1 LWIAALCAEAEAN
14 AKQSVTAP
22 TNPFGSFFPFLS
34 PWQSEPQS
42 FAKRKGLWVGGPIPL
57 GCATVNKKLIIVPE
71 EAETVR
77 TMFRL
82 YLECGSVGALAEEL
96 FRRNIVPKVRS
107 FAGGRTKLGN
117 NSTDVTPRL
126 LMYSTIAVNLFL
138 RRPHAHLTRAPA
150 RRVNDGGRSTGH

>member
-82 YLECGSVGALAEEL
+82 YLECGSVGALAGTFPPEHRAEG
-96 FRRNIVPKVRS
+96 PKLC
-107 FAGGRTKLGN
+107 G
-117 NSTDVTPRL
+117 
-126 LMYSTIAVNLFL
+126 
-138 RRPHAHLTRAPA
+138 RPHQVGQQFDRRDTKALDVLHDCCESLSASPPCSPNARARA
-150 RRVNDGGRSTGH
+150 ASN